1 MGIRLS
7 SRAAALLAV
16 IAAVG
21 CSTSSNEPS
30 AVVKG
35 KLVDGDKPYT
45 FASRKVKGVAPV
57 VPPGGVASGTAL
69 QIVFSPVDGGD
80 LFFADLNG
88 ETGTFEV
95 KGHDGKGIK
104 PGKYKIHI
112 ELPNALPGVSDA
124 PEVFGGKFNRDR
136 SKIER
141 DVAID
146 GPDIVIDVSKSAG

>member
-7 SRAAALLAV
+7 SRAAALIAV
-16 IAAVG
+16 IATVG
-21 CSTSSNEPS
+21 CSTSSDEPS
-30 AVVKG
+30 AVVRG

-57 VPPGGVASGTAL
+57 VPPGGVAPGTAL

-88 ETGTFEV
+88 ETGAFEV

-104 PGKYKIHI
+104 PGKYKIF
-112 ELPNALPGVSDA
+112 LTMAGGAPGS
-124 PEVFGGKFNRDR
+124 PEIFGGKFNRER

-141 DVAID
+141 DVTVD
-146 GPDIVIDVSKSAG
+146 GSEIVIDVTKPGG